1 MNGKE
6 NKISEPTPEQLLKI
20 LDIGMQ
26 TMRSKRGAQNTR
38 NTIRVVSI
46 LLMLLILGGA
56 LAVLMYLL
64 DDLREQ
70 RAGGRNPA
78 PELGIEKVSQ

>member
-6 NKISEPTPEQLLKI
+6 HKISEPTPEQLLKM
-20 LDIGMQ
+20 LDLGMQ
-26 TMRSKRGAQNTR
+26 NMRSKRVAHSSR
-38 NTIRVVSI
+38 NAIRGFSI
-46 LLMLLILGGA
+46 LLILLILGGA

-70 RAGGRNPA
+70 RAAERNLESESPA
-78 PELGIEKVSQ
+78 GKVSR